1 MQYPMQIMPV
11 GEELFATCPSGRAQ
25 GQLVRTGSGFKCRLA
40 RVVLV
45 GSLFADRL
53 KLRVNGCSEPFWPSG
68 KALQV
73 GKQRASARF
82 RFGPLFSSKRLWFVD
97 TVL

>member
-1 MQYPMQIMPV
+1 MQYPMQIMPL

-40 RVVLV
+40 RVVLA
-45 GSLFADRL
+45 GCFFADRL

-68 KALQV
+68 KAL
-73 GKQRASARF
+73 
-82 RFGPLFSSKRLWFVD
+82 
-97 TVL
+97 